1 MRFQNLDFTEPKPA
15 PMVRPDPD
23 PAPAFPPRKPDGTID
38 MAALTEDGW
47 VTFGAMSDDGLT
59 QDVTLKIPVIENMS
73 ITVQVDTLPPGDEA
87 P

>member
-23 PAPAFPPRKPDGTID
+23 PAPAFP
-38 MAALTEDGW
+38 LTEDGW

-59 QDVTLKIPVIENMS
+59 QDVTLRIPVIENMS
-73 ITVQVDTLPPGDEA
+73 ITFQVDTLPPGDET